1 MGKVMAALSVSL
13 DGFIN
18 GPDGG
23 AGGLHAWVFSGSVPV
38 EAAGISFELASESSA
53 ELFREF
59 VSNTGAIVVGRKA
72 ATITSEVEP
81 IFDLPTFVLT
91 HEPREPK
98 TKNGVAVTFIKDG
111 IESALEQAWEAA
123 GCRDVGVFGG
133 ADTVRQYL
141 RAGLLDELQLDVVPV
156 LLGGGT
162 RLFDGASLGEVK
174 LEQVRA
180 VESANVTHIVYRVVK

>member
-13 DGFIN
+13 DGFIDGPN
-18 GPDGG
+18 GED
-23 AGGLHAWVFSGSVPV
+23 GGLHAWVFSGSVPV

-59 VSNTGAIVVGRKA
+59 VANTGAIVIGRKA
-72 ATITSEVEP
+72 ATIASEINP
-81 IFDLPTFVLT
+81 IFDLPTFLLT
-91 HEPREPK
+91 HETHEPK
-98 TKNGVAVTFIKDG
+98 TKNGVTVTFVKDG
-111 IESALEQAWEAA
+111 VESALEQARAAA
-123 GCRDVGVFGG
+123 GSKDVCIFGG

-162 RLFDGASLGEVK
+162 RLFDEASLSKVK

-180 VESANVTHIVYRVVK
+180 VESANVTHLVYRIMK